1 MALGKP
7 VVATAL
13 GGVTELV
20 RDAETGF
27 LIPPDDVDRLAD
39 ALARLVDAP
48 ERREAV
54 GRAAFDEASR
64 RFDVGPF
71 VDAFTGHLERA
82 ATAAQK
88 RR

>member
-13 GGVTELV
+13 GGVTELL
-20 RDAETGF
+20 RNAETGF
-27 LIPPDDVDRLAD
+27 LIPPGDADGLAD
-39 ALARLVDAP
+39 ALAGLVGAP
-48 ERREAV
+48 ERRKAV

-71 VDAFTGHLERA
+71 VDAFAGHVERA
-82 ATAAQK
+82 AGL
-88 RR
+88 RRR